1 VEEVGAISL
10 GAAVGDGARGWT
22 GVIARL
28 MHVFATS
35 TPEQFL
41 ELGKAAVIREVE
53 PRGQSREA
61 APDRKR

>member
-1 VEEVGAISL
+1 M
-10 GAAVGDGARGWT
+10 GDGARGWT

-41 ELGKAAVIREVE
+41 ELGKAAVITEVE
-53 PRGQSREA
+53 PAPRGQSREA